1 MSIAVS
7 EVKRAIHWIAARDD
21 WCAHDT
27 NIRYAMDVIELAQ
40 AGHHREAMASAV
52 ADACADTRDVNAQHK
67 AGAVLALCGEY
78 TKALEYLHAAL
89 RIHPDF
95 HFTEMEIA
103 GVHAARLEWEEAIEW
118 YGKACKSA
126 PNYLL
131 AYRRKAEILRRLGRH
146 DDARIVLLQARE
158 IEPTDPDLVSELVEV
173 VCFQDKREEA
183 WPLYDAVI
191 QAGRMRD
198 IDIRIGE
205 FRTLNLFAPPHAF
218 KGAFVS

>member
-1 MSIAVS
+1 
-7 EVKRAIHWIAARDD
+7 
-21 WCAHDT
+21 
-27 NIRYAMDVIELAQ
+27 MDVIELAQ

-158 IEPTDPDLVSELVEV
+158 IEPTDPDLVSELVEI